1 MRLTAALVTSGLL
14 AASAPSS
21 ADTVTWFGQ
30 FEAVSGGTFYSSL
43 DPSDPG
49 SFFLDFSRVVGIP
62 RFDPALGTLTDIT
75 LTVEPTAP
83 IRLELG
89 GELEGIQDDP
99 GELFAAEAYVEGDFG
114 VYYDSTSSLSSLLF
128 DFFGAGAS
136 CDGFAGEGGCGDSLY
151 SVAEPL
157 SGSSSILDSV
167 DPADFIGAS
176 GSVESLIVGLF
187 YPVSAEFPVA
197 DNVSEVTLD
206 LFFDIYDDE
215 IGDGPIGIT
224 YSYEPVPLPPAVAL
238 LGPALLLLGRWRR
251 S

>member
-1 MRLTAALVTSGLL
+1 MRLAAALVTSGLL

-30 FEAVSGGTFYSSL
+30 FEAVSGGSFYSSL

-75 LTVEPTAP
+75 LTVDPSAP
-83 IRLELG
+83 IQVEIG
-89 GELEGIQDDP
+89 GDLTGIQDDP
-99 GELFAAEAYVEGDFG
+99 GELFAAEAYVDGDYG
-114 VYYDSTSSLSSLLF
+114 VYYDSTSFLSTLLV
-128 DFFGAGAS
+128 DFFSAGAS
-136 CDGFAGEGGCGDSLY
+136 CDGGVDDGGCGDSLY
-151 SVAEPL
+151 GVSDSL
-157 SGSSSILDSV
+157 SGTSSILGSV

-187 YPVSAEFPVA
+187 YPVSAEFPVT

-206 LFFDIYDDE
+206 LFFDLYDDG
-215 IGDGPIGIT
+215 IGEGPIGIT